1 MDPKQEAIKELLIKM
16 ADDQLII
23 GHRHSEWIGLGPIL
37 EEDIALASIAQD
49 KVGQSYTLF
58 QLLHDQFGT
67 ADPDTMGF
75 LRAENEYRCCH
86 LVEYPN
92 GEYDFSLIR
101 HFLFDHAEY
110 HRFDMLQASAF
121 EPIRGIARKFKSE
134 IKYHILHADVWV
146 RRLGTGTEESHQRM
160 QAALETTFPLALGIF
175 EPSPYEQVLIEE
187 NIFPGEDALRQ
198 RWLETIQPILE
209 EASLQMPDPSSV
221 EPAYGGRRGYHT
233 EHLAPLLE
241 EMSWTLRYDPE
252 AERW

>member
-1 MDPKQEAIKELLIKM
+1 MDPRRKAIEELLFKM
-16 ADDQLII
+16 ADDQLIL

-49 KVGQSYTLF
+49 KVGQSYTLY
-58 QLLHDQFGT
+58 QLLHEQFQT
-67 ADPDTMGF
+67 EDPDTLGF
-75 LRAENEYRCCH
+75 LRSPESYHCCH
-86 LVEYPN
+86 LVELPN

-110 HRFDMLQASAF
+110 HRFDTLQHSAF
-121 EPIRGIARKFKSE
+121 EPLRGIARKFKSE
-134 IKYHILHADVWV
+134 IKYHILHADVWIK
-146 RRLGTGTEESHQRM
+146 RLGQGTEESHRRLQS
-160 QAALETTFPLALGIF
+160 ALEQAFPFALGIF

-187 NIFPGEDALRQ
+187 GIFPGEDALRQ
-198 RWLETIQPILE
+198 RWLESIQPIVE
-209 EASLQMPDPSSV
+209 QAQLQLPDPASV